1 MKAVVITKSGDPDVL
16 QIQERPIPAIAKDE
30 VLIQIKAAGI
40 NRPDIFQRKG
50 NYPAPAGVVED
61 IPGLEAAGIITQ
73 VGAAVMEWKIGDK
86 VCCLVAGGGYAEYV
100 AVHQEMCLP
109 IPERIS
115 FEEAAVLPETV
126 YTVWDN
132 VFRRGALQEGETLLV
147 HGGAGGIGSTAIQLA
162 KAFGARVLT
171 TVSTAEK
178 ERYCRQL
185 GADKVVNYRDS
196 DFQEVLRT
204 ENVHV
209 ILDSIGGD
217 YFQTNLDLLAADG
230 RLIYINAQKGH
241 QVELHILE
249 LMHKRIILTGS
260 TLRARDLSFKIP
272 LTRDVQQYVWPLIGK
287 SFQPQ
292 LSRSE
297 EHTSELQSRENLVC
311 RLLLEKKKLQ
321 WSEYD

>member
-100 AVHQEMCLP
+100 AVHQDMCLP
-109 IPERIS
+109 IPEEIS
-115 FEEAAVLPETV
+115 FEEAAILPETV

-132 VFRRGALQEGETLLV
+132 VFRRGALQKGESILI

-171 TVSTAEK
+171 TVSSDEK
-178 ERYCRQL
+178 EAYCRQL
-185 GADKVVNYRDS
+185 GADYVVNYRKS
-196 DFQEVLRT
+196 DFREVLR
-204 ENVHV
+204 EEKINVV
-209 ILDSIGGD
+209 LDSIGAD
-217 YFQTNLDLLAADG
+217 YFQKNIDLLGADG
-230 RLIYINAQKGH
+230 RLIYINAMKGH
-241 QVELHILE
+241 KVELNILK
-249 LMHKRIILTGS
+249 LMQKRILITGS

-272 LTRDVQQYVWPLIGK
+272 LTRDIHQQVWPLLGK

-292 LSRSE
+292 LFKVFPMENAARA
-297 EHTSELQSRENLVC
+297 HELMENGVFLG
-311 RLLLEKKKLQ
+311 KLALTI
-321 WSEYD
+321 

>member
-1 MKAVVITKSGDPDVL
+1 MKAIVITKAGGPEVL
-16 QIQERPIPAIAKDE
+16 ELQERAIPTIAKNE
-30 VLIQIKAAGI
+30 VLIQVNAAGI

-50 NYPAPAGVVED
+50 NYSAPVGVVED
-61 IPGLEAAGIITQ
+61 IPGLEVAGVVVE
-73 VGAAVMEWKIGDK
+73 VGTAVTLWKVGDN
-86 VCCLVAGGGYAEYV
+86 VCCLVTGGGYAEYV
-100 AVHQEMCLP
+100 AAHQEMCLP
-109 IPERIS
+109 IPEGIS

-132 VFRRGALQEGETLLV
+132 VFRRGALREGETLLV

-196 DFQEVLRT
+196 DFREVLRT

-217 YFQTNLDLLAADG
+217 YFQKNLDLLAADG
-230 RLIYINAQKGH
+230 RLIYINAMKGH
-241 QVELHILE
+241 KVELHSLK
-249 LMHKRIILTGS
+249 LMQKRILLTGS

-272 LTRDVQQYVWPLIGK
+272 LTRDVHQYVWPLIGK

-292 LSRSE
+292 LSKVFPMSDASTAHE
-297 EHTSELQSRENLVC
+297 WMENGAFLGK
-311 RLLLEKKKLQ
+311 LALKFKK
-321 WSEYD
+321 

>member
-100 AVHQEMCLP
+100 AVHQDMCLP
-109 IPERIS
+109 IPEEIS
-115 FEEAAVLPETV
+115 FEEAAILPETV

-132 VFRRGALQEGETLLV
+132 VFRRGALQKGESILI

-171 TVSTAEK
+171 TVSSDEK
-178 ERYCRQL
+178 EAYCRQL
-185 GADKVVNYRDS
+185 GADYVVNYRKS
-196 DFQEVLRT
+196 DFREVLR
-204 ENVHV
+204 EEKVNVV
-209 ILDSIGGD
+209 LDSIGAD
-217 YFQTNLDLLAADG
+217 YFQKNIDLLGADG
-230 RLIYINAQKGH
+230 RLIYINAMKGH
-241 QVELHILE
+241 KVELNILK
-249 LMHKRIILTGS
+249 LMQKRILITGS

-272 LTRDVQQYVWPLIGK
+272 LTRDIHQQVWPLLGK

-292 LSRSE
+292 LFKVFPMENAARA
-297 EHTSELQSRENLVC
+297 HELMENGVFLG
-311 RLLLEKKKLQ
+311 KLALTI
-321 WSEYD
+321 